1 MNEAKTGKQ
10 GEWMPYDQYKPNE
23 IESIVEHQLT
33 KIEQQL
39 NLMRKSLMIS
49 RKQPNGRAWLTMVS
63 EMRELLSVGV
73 HLETINIAIRCAV
86 EGSNPHE
93 GVDG

>member
-1 MNEAKTGKQ
+1 VNDCLGIASVG
-10 GEWMPYDQYKPNE
+10 PKPNE
-23 IESIVEHQLT
+23 IESIVEYQLT
-33 KIEQQL
+33 KIEQQI
-39 NLMRKSLMIS
+39 NLLRKSLMIS

-63 EMRELLSVGV
+63 EMRELLGIAVK
-73 HLETINIAIRCAV
+73 LETVNISIRCAV